1 MNLLVSRKRLLGNIG
16 DFLWSYGGYLIVSAL
31 CDLCGVV
38 LDKSNTRNFV
48 SGCIESLYDT
58 LKTNLS
64 VDGVNYALSLNDDL
78 ISKFIEF
85 YKGKEGTLI
94 GSKFE
99 IASPN
104 LDLPFTFTKA
114 DQVPESSN
122 TDYLGTDLC
131 SFVINKDCNIAPSAY
146 CLGTDSISSRS
157 LFGSSQSLSM
167 GDIISFKYLW
177 RTWGSSNNHYILNM
191 YRNGSYLC
199 QAYQGY
205 GNRLGQEYLGLYFLL
220 KVDTSLIDKDT
231 FKSFVG
237 AAYPSTLGDVSTL
250 EEYKVKYE
258 KEPTEIVLDSSIVNI
273 KTKWKKEST
282 DIYISDGNVE
292 NLPDGVSI
300 VYKKYLF
307 KEGNECTD
315 ITGGWGKYY
324 TDTHWYWNSANSK
337 GGNVDNAIFLNM
349 ESGTSNGALC
359 SLGTNEKIDFSN
371 YSKIGIEYSAVVD
384 DIVAAAYIVLRLQI
398 RDNYSGSEIQ
408 PSVRNW
414 LLKSTGNLEIFT
426 EAEFNLGNINEML
439 YLVPILISERW
450 HTGSAKIK
458 KIWLE

>member
-1 MNLLVSRKRLLGNIG
+1 MAQIGLEVGLFMNLLVSRKKLLGNTG

-38 LDKSNTRNFV
+38 LDESNTKNFV
-48 SGCIESLYDT
+48 SGCIESLHDT

-64 VDGVNYALSLNDDL
+64 VDGANYALSLNDDL

-85 YKGKEGTLI
+85 YKGKEGTLT

-114 DQVPESSN
+114 DQISESADR
-122 TDYLGTDLC
+122 TYLGTDLC
-131 SFVINKDCNIAPSAY
+131 TFVVNKDCDIMPKAY
-146 CLGTDSISSRS
+146 CIGSNSI
-157 LFGSSQSLSM
+157 GSLSLTGSFESFSK
-167 GDIISFKYLW
+167 GDVVSFKYKW
-177 RTWGSSNNHYILNM
+177 RTWGSYDNHYFLSM
-191 YRNGSYLC
+191 YRNGVYVGDAS
-199 QAYQGY
+199 QGY
-205 GNRLGQEYLGLYFLL
+205 GVVLGQEYLGMEFIL

-231 FKSFVG
+231 FRSFVG
-237 AAYPSTLGDVSTL
+237 ATYPSILGDVSTL

-307 KEGNECTD
+307 KEGDQCTD
-315 ITGGWGKYY
+315 LTGGWKDYY
-324 TDTHWYWNSANSK
+324 LGGAQFTDTCILLSQSETH
-337 GGNVDNAIFLNM
+337 NM
-349 ESGTSNGALC
+349 FAGTI
-359 SLGTNEKIDFSN
+359 NEIDFSKYN
-371 YSKIGIEYSAVVD
+371 KIYLELESNTDFYLSPATSMSASWFSYLSWEEGTD
-384 DIVAAAYIVLRLQI
+384 RKIV
-398 RDNYSGSEIQ
+398 S
-408 PSVRNW
+408 
-414 LLKSTGNLEIFT
+414 
-426 EAEFNLGNINEML
+426 FNLNEEKKINTKI
-439 YLVPILISERW
+439 YCAIFK
-450 HTGSAKIK
+450 TGTAKIYN
-458 KIWLE
+458 IWLE

>member
-1 MNLLVSRKRLLGNIG
+1 MAQIGLEVGLSMNLLVSRKKLLGNTG
-16 DFLWSYGGYLIVSAL
+16 DFLWSYGGYLIVSTL

-38 LDKSNTRNFV
+38 LDESNTRNFV
-48 SGCIESLYDT
+48 SGCIESLHDT

-64 VDGVNYALSLNDDL
+64 VDGANYALSLNDDL

-146 CLGTDSISSRS
+146 CLGTDSISSCS

-231 FKSFVG
+231 FSSFVG
-237 AAYPSTLGDVSTL
+237 TTYPSTLGDVSTL

-315 ITGGWGKYY
+315 ITGGWKDYY
-324 TDTHWYWNSANSK
+324 
-337 GGNVDNAIFLNM
+337 L
-349 ESGTSNGALC
+349 SGTQITNVCILLSQSETHNMFA
-359 SLGTNEKIDFSN
+359 GTINEIDFSKYN
-371 YSKIGIEYSAVVD
+371 KIYLELESNTDFYLSPATSMSASWFSYLSWKEGTD
-384 DIVAAAYIVLRLQI
+384 RKIVSLNLNEEKKI
-398 RDNYSGSEIQ
+398 
-408 PSVRNW
+408 
-414 LLKSTGNLEIFT
+414 STKIYCAIFK
-426 EAEFNLGNINEML
+426 
-439 YLVPILISERW
+439 
-450 HTGSAKIK
+450 TGTAKIYN
-458 KIWLE
+458 IWLE